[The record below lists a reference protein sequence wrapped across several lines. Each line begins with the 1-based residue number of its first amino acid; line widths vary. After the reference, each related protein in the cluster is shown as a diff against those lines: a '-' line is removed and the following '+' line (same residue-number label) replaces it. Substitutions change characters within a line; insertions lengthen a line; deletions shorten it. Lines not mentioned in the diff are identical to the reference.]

1 MIVYTS
7 LHRCTKWGMNEN
19 LRPLKFKRD
28 KGTNLNLPT
37 FKFPVFFWKKRLLL
51 WWATSHGEACRK
63 SAVCGCNQ
71 MRFLKSREVQLWQLT
86 VPYHTRR
93 TQKMNEHDMIE
104 QLRTQSMFEVSQLFV
119 SQLKQLLCF
128 QIFTWQITRQITISR
143 SWWTSWKTSGDSWGE
158 VSMEKCDTL
167 TSWLGESEKVC
178 RRWA

>member
-28 KGTNLNLPT
+28 KGANLNLPT

-86 VPYHTRR
+86 FPYHTRGPR
-93 TQKMNEHDMIE
+93 KWMKMNNLEHF
-104 QLRTQSMFEVSQLFV
+104 MFEVIRSV
-119 SQLKQLLCF
+119 STKTASVLPDF
-128 QIFTWQITRQITISR
+128 DMADHMQITISR
-143 SWWTSWKTSGDSWGE
+143 SWWTSWRTSGDSWGE

-178 RRWA
+178 RRWV